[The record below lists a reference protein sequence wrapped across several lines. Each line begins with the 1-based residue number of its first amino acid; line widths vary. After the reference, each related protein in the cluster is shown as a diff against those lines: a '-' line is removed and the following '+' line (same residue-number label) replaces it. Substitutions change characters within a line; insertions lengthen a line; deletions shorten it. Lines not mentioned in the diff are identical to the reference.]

1 MMTPSRPF
9 LRWPAHPLTYRCHSM
24 FALFALDF
32 LSIVPNPVHRFE
44 EPDNPA
50 STFRAMNDM
59 FRKFQDY
66 TTVLR
71 LNGEMEEVVPNAM
84 LLPLIRRAQ
93 TADMRQ
99 ADPRLSDY
107 AKQKLTNSLR
117 TWGPRV

>member
-1 MMTPSRPF
+1 
-9 LRWPAHPLTYRCHSM
+9 
-24 FALFALDF
+24 
-32 LSIVPNPVHRFE
+32 
-44 EPDNPA
+44 
-50 STFRAMNDM
+50 MNDM